1 MLFAFLFIVRN
12 ENIWEMGERSRR
24 FFLSFFIAYL
34 FMKIG
39 EKYDLLILSI
49 KLFLYQ
55 FYNNIVINNKI
66 IYVVNPDKN

>member
-39 EKYDLLILSI
+39 KKYDLLILSI
-49 KLFLYQ
+49 KLFL
-55 FYNNIVINNKI
+55 
-66 IYVVNPDKN
+66 